1 MNPKTSDKIAKGE
14 FDHSE
19 RVNEQFF
26 CRLYWIGVFGFKKFS
41 ALKILRQRLINA
53 KLLEKRF
60 CKLVL
65 NMRTL

>member
-26 CRLYWIGVFGFKKFS
+26 CRLY
-41 ALKILRQRLINA
+41 
-53 KLLEKRF
+53 
-60 CKLVL
+60 
-65 NMRTL
+65 